1 MPKMKSHSGASKRFK
16 VSGRGKLLRQQANR
30 RHLLEHKPSRRTRRL
45 DGVEAVSVADAPRVK
60 RLLGI

>member
-30 RHLLEHKPSRRTRRL
+30 RHLLEHKSTRRTRRL
-45 DGVEAVSVADAPRVK
+45 DGTESVASVDVPRVK
-60 RLLGI
+60 RLLGL

>member
-30 RHLLEHKPSRRTRRL
+30 RHLLEHKSTRRTRRL
-45 DGVEAVSVADAPRVK
+45 DGTAAVASVDVPRVK
-60 RLLGI
+60 RLLGL